1 MSSFSPSFEFDTGLC
16 NRLIANDESL
26 VGQSPID
33 ESLVD
38 QSPIDESSVDESPID
53 ESDIDKRTD
62 EPKDKED
69 ETPPIQKSFK
79 VKIISHFL

>member
-1 MSSFSPSFEFDTGLC
+1 MSSFSPSSEFDTDLC
-16 NRLIANDESL
+16 NRLIAN
-26 VGQSPID
+26 D